1 MANSKLFN
9 QMSWIAFLG
18 AFALAIGVILHNF
31 FAFKLPTFNSTSYML
46 VYGSLLFQ
54 LFTILGGI
62 ITFRKITFWS
72 RLRYIFAIPFTVFVL
87 IVVPFYVC

>member
-46 VYGSLLFQ
+46 VYEKWGQ
-54 LFTILGGI
+54 
-62 ITFRKITFWS
+62 
-72 RLRYIFAIPFTVFVL
+72 V
-87 IVVPFYVC
+87 YV